1 MLATGAQHVRA
12 PITQMLASSH
22 RQKAA
27 KLLSELFA
35 ALQRSFQ
42 LERLGYFCVDPDSTP
57 GHLVLNRTCLLKDSF
72 AAERKAPAK
81 GR

>member
-1 MLATGAQHVRA
+1 MLRC
-12 PITQMLASSH
+12 
-22 RQKAA
+22 
-27 KLLSELFA
+27 
-35 ALQRSFQ
+35 SFQ

-57 GHLVLNRTCLLKDSF
+57 GHLVLNRTCMLKDSF